1 MFSENCEI
9 LPFGD
14 ILAPIL
20 PIEGTKMSDSS
31 SESEREIDERKDGGD
46 SDSDGGEEEEE
57 TPITFAELGPED
69 NRLAEVLCDAA
80 ASMGWKAP
88 SKIQGGNRNQHCF
101 RRETT

>member
-1 MFSENCEI
+1 
-9 LPFGD
+9 
-14 ILAPIL
+14 
-20 PIEGTKMSDSS
+20 MSDSS
-31 SESEREIDERKDGGD
+31 SESEHEIDERKNGD
-46 SDSDGGEEEEE
+46 SDGGGGEEEEA
-57 TPITFAELGPED
+57 PITFAELGPED